1 MASRLHQ
8 GLQGRQRPGRH
19 CHSRREQAK
28 GCRGIQ
34 QWVFFGSG
42 IKTFREECKKEKY
55 KLEQRCST
63 HPHNTYF
70 QLLSETGIFSFLI
83 ILFIFFF
90 LVYENLKIIFKRNLN
105 SLDHSILISNVSVM
119 IPIFPMVPSGNFY
132 NNWIS
137 CLIFLSLTINIY
149 IRKNLN

>member
-1 MASRLHQ
+1 MWNKSSDKPLFLSRNHQ
-8 GLQGRQRPGRH
+8 NMIIT
-19 CHSRREQAK
+19 SYNIFKEN
-28 GCRGIQ
+28 I
-34 QWVFFGSG
+34 FFGSG

-70 QLLSETGIFSFLI
+70 QLLSETGLFSFLF

-90 LVYENLKIIFKRNLN
+90 LLYENLKIIINKNLS
-105 SLDHSILISNVSVM
+105 SLENSILISNTSVLL
-119 IPIFPMVPSGNFY
+119 PILPIVPSGSFY

-137 CLIFLSLTINIY
+137 CLLFLSLTINILIKKIKLTY
-149 IRKNLN
+149 T